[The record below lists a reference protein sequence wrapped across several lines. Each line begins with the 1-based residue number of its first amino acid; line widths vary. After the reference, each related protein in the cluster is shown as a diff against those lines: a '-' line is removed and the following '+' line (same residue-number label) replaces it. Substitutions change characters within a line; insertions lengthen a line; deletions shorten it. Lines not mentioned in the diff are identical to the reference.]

1 MPMTATRRIA
11 PPKRLIYG
19 PGPSMVDPRAYEAMS
34 QPITGLRDPWFLS
47 VISDIQTGLRDVFGT
62 ENQRT
67 FVIPGSGSA
76 AMEAAVSNFVKPG
89 SKLGVFAAGHFAD
102 RICMMGKRH

>member
-1 MPMTATRRIA
+1 MPITSATARIA

-47 VISDIQTGLRDVFGT
+47 IIGEIQAGLRGVFGT
-62 ENQRT
+62 ENQKT

-76 AMEAAVSNFVKPG
+76 AMEAAVTNFVQPG
-89 SKLGVFAAGHFAD
+89 SKFGVFAAGHFAD
-102 RICMMGKRH
+102 RLALMG